1 VTLMEWFK
9 RVARVAVGR
18 PERPLELTPVSEIE
32 LPSID
37 PQPKGTRPAS
47 GEERNMLEKR
57 KQEQEVQLE
66 RLRIL
71 ARIKTGR
78 HDT

>member
-1 VTLMEWFK
+1 MTLVEWFK
-9 RVARVAVGR
+9 RATRVAYGR
-18 PERPLELTPVSEIE
+18 GSRPLELTPISEIE
-32 LPSID
+32 LPPID
-37 PQPKGTRPAS
+37 PQPKGTRPPS

-57 KQEQEVQLE
+57 KREQEVQLE